1 MFCDECG
8 MPALYFFN
16 SLKILNKY
24 ALLYLALYLEF
35 YIPFLKKHDP
45 PSLEKK
51 KKKHQSLIKFFCK
64 SYKIKPY
71 LRWTELILTSGFCF

>member
-1 MFCDECG
+1 MFCDEYG

-16 SLKILNKY
+16 SLKILNKC

-45 PSLEKK
+45 PSLKK
-51 KKKHQSLIKFFCK
+51 KKKASVSIKFFCK
-64 SYKIKPY
+64 SYKIKSY